1 MMSELGEKI
10 IARADKDGLPAEHP
24 LRVAAGAFNEAVASG
39 AEPRKLLGAWARARR
54 LWCEYSG
61 EPLI

>member
-1 MMSELGEKI
+1 MTDLGEKI
-10 IARADKDGLPAEHP
+10 IARADRDGLPVDHP
-24 LRVAAGAFNEAVASG
+24 LRVVAENFNEAVASG
-39 AEPRKLLGAWARARR
+39 AEPRKLIGAWARARR